1 MHPKCSTEVPG
12 YDDKQGLKRVH
23 EQVCQG
29 FPCEVTCK
37 LESALS
43 LLLSVGAEEQ
53 VFEEWWS

>member
-12 YDDKQGLKRVH
+12 YDDDKQGLNRVH

-37 LESALS
+37 LESAP
-43 LLLSVGAEEQ
+43 SVGAEEQ
-53 VFEEWWS
+53 VFEEWQS